1 MKYALILILVFFSCQ
16 KSSNQLSLPNL
27 FSDGMVMQRDTTI
40 SIWGTSDQSELVK
53 IVTSWGNEATAISDS
68 NGNWISFLKTT
79 HASGPFSLT
88 ISAGKEKLYIEDILL
103 GEVWLAAGQSNMEMN
118 FSYCCNTTDSSEHE
132 LLNANYPEIRIFN
145 VKKQYNLNPMKE
157 VKGHW
162 TKAIG
167 DSIKNFSAVAY
178 FFAKKLHKKINIP
191 IGIIHSSW
199 GGSDAESWISQKK
212 LKMVQDFK
220 EDSLKPM
227 RIISS
232 HNSEDWFSKFK
243 SVKMPSS
250 GFDLT
255 LATYFER
262 ADPGI
267 NYLDYF
273 IDYWRNIDFEDSD
286 YIATQNNF
294 NSWSTLELPGS
305 LSNIYHSNDFNGV
318 TILKNEFTIEIIK
331 NDYNINIGTVTLGW
345 AGDLREYDFYI
356 NGKKIGS
363 TFGDKKKGTMY
374 YDKLREDY
382 KNNYKKYPFTYHLNQ
397 LIPDS
402 CLKVGNNEIAIRV
415 IGSGD
420 IGLISLA
427 SNDSVNLLDNLWH
440 YKVSAEIYKQ
450 LDNYEYPYA
459 SFYLYGDSDINI
471 KKRPSINSYNFNEPS
486 SLFNGMINPLI
497 PYTIRGIIWY
507 QGENNAFR
515 FDKYEKLFSS
525 LIEDWRENWENDLPF
540 YYVQIAPYFNYY
552 GTNAYLREAQ
562 RKVLKTPK
570 TGMVVTLD
578 IGENYDIHPSN
589 KHDVGYRLARL
600 AIKNQYGGNQ
610 IESGPLFKKTVIIK
624 DKINIFFSHIG
635 SGLII
640 NENRRSEFEI
650 SGEDKQYFKANVIN
664 KGMHLEV
671 FSEKVNKPIYVR
683 YAWSDTS
690 SATLFNVEGL
700 PASSFSNE
708 FE

>member
-1 MKYALILILVFFSCQ
+1 MNRISFNEFKKIEIKIGKILSVEKIPEANKLYKIMVEVGNEKKQCVAGLAGHYKIDELESNDSEIDSTDNSSTATITYQNINGGIDYLIASLIDVLDQSSILPDTLKIETVGSTLLIDDVESINCNMSSNYIVFTSPDSMKTDTIFSRALDNNNALIPGIPFEFSIITELDNSAYL
-16 KSSNQLSLPNL
+16 SS
-27 FSDGMVMQRDTTI
+27 G
-40 SIWGTSDQSELVK
+40 G
-53 IVTSWGNEATAISDS
+53 AISDS
-68 NGNWISFLKTT
+68 NGNWISFLNTT

-167 DSIKNFSAVAY
+167 DSIKFFSAVAY

-199 GGSDAESWISQKK
+199 GGSDAESWVSQKK

-220 EDSLKPM
+220 EDSLKPL

-243 SVKMPSS
+243 SVKMPTS
-250 GFDLT
+250 GFDLA

-497 PYTIRGIIWY
+497 SYTIRGIIWY

-515 FDKYEKLFSS
+515 FDKYEKLF
-525 LIEDWRENWENDLPF
+525 
-540 YYVQIAPYFNYY
+540 
-552 GTNAYLREAQ
+552 
-562 RKVLKTPK
+562 
-570 TGMVVTLD
+570 
-578 IGENYDIHPSN
+578 
-589 KHDVGYRLARL
+589 
-600 AIKNQYGGNQ
+600 
-610 IESGPLFKKTVIIK
+610 
-624 DKINIFFSHIG
+624 
-635 SGLII
+635 
-640 NENRRSEFEI
+640 
-650 SGEDKQYFKANVIN
+650 
-664 KGMHLEV
+664 
-671 FSEKVNKPIYVR
+671 
-683 YAWSDTS
+683 
-690 SATLFNVEGL
+690 
-700 PASSFSNE
+700 
-708 FE
+708 